1 MNDALRPVPDT
12 GAFFWRGGCVKK
24 LSTTR
29 EGASVPA
36 LPEVGQRVGRLVGQS
51 VGGWTDKGEQR
62 MISRL
67 VGACLSMTCLCMT
80 VAGALSPSQAHDAAL
95 APLRRAVEAAQT
107 ASPVVKTQSRRN
119 SDVSTRRTSPDNT
132 TTPAGQ
138 AQNNGEVLFGAQ
150 NVGFLVDRDVI
161 PVGAEI
167 GKFDRVRVR
176 VLRNDIFI
184 TDLTA
189 VYEDGETESLLTKAK
204 IRRNRKTEWIPLQ
217 HDGFIKELRLV
228 YNSRPS
234 FKGTARVEVF
244 GEYTDDWLG
253 PGGEGRRYN
262 NGWVLLGTDTAGS
275 IGFDHV
281 KIRVGDNEG
290 GFKQLRVAVKD
301 RDITMT
307 KLAVVYADGETD
319 DLQTKRIRVAAGKGF
334 GPVELDEDD
343 PIKEIRGTWRSR
355 AFSTSKRKRAY
366 ATVQVWARR

>member
-1 MNDALRPVPDT
+1 MA
-12 GAFFWRGGCVKK
+12 
-24 LSTTR
+24 
-29 EGASVPA
+29 
-36 LPEVGQRVGRLVGQS
+36 
-51 VGGWTDKGEQR
+51 
-62 MISRL
+62 I
-67 VGACLSMTCLCMT
+67 
-80 VAGALSPSQAHDAAL
+80 AGALSPSRAHDAAL
-95 APLRRAVEAAQT
+95 APLQRVLDAAQA
-107 ASPVVKTQSRRN
+107 ASPVVKTQSRAK
-119 SDVSTRRTSPDNT
+119 SDVATRPTSPDST
-132 TTPAGQ
+132 TAPAGQ
-138 AQNNGEVLFGAQ
+138 PQYNGEVLLGAQ

-176 VLRNDIFI
+176 VLRNAIFI

-189 VYEDGETESLLTKAK
+189 VYEDGETETLLTKAK
-204 IRRNRKTEWIPLQ
+204 INRDRKTEWIPLR
-217 HDGFIKELRLV
+217 HKGFIKELRLV

-253 PGGEGRRYN
+253 PDGEGRRHN

-281 KIRVGDNEG
+281 KIPVGDNDG
-290 GFKQLRVAVKD
+290 GFRQLRVAVKD

-307 KLAVVYADGETD
+307 NLAVVYADGETD
-319 DLQTKRIRVAAGKGF
+319 DLQTKRIRVTAGKGF
-334 GPVELDEDD
+334 GPVELNEDD

-355 AFSTSKRKRAY
+355 AFSTSKRTRAY